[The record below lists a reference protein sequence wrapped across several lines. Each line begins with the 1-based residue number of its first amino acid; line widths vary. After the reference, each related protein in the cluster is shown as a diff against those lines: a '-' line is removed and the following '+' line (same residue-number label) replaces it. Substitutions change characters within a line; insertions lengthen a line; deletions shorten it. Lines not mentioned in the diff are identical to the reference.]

1 MNDLQQPV
9 SIVVEETT
17 CSELRVSPY
26 KGFGPITGREVFSIC
41 HKYDYT
47 VLIIIF
53 ITRLG
58 NMEHRRSQLCYAVI
72 RMKKIRWE

>member
-1 MNDLQQPV
+1 M
-9 SIVVEETT
+9 
-17 CSELRVSPY
+17 
-26 KGFGPITGREVFSIC
+26 C

-58 NMEHRRSQLCYAVI
+58 ELEHHQSQLYYAVI
-72 RMKKIRWE
+72 RTQKIRGE

>member
-1 MNDLQQPV
+1 MICNSLLALLWKRQ
-9 SIVVEETT
+9 
-17 CSELRVSPY
+17 RVSAY
-26 KGFGPITGREVFSIC
+26 KEFAPIAGREVFSMC

-58 NMEHRRSQLCYAVI
+58 NMEHRQSQLRYAVI
-72 RMKKIRWE
+72 RMQKIRWE